1 MRVSTLFSMS
11 LLALAAC
18 SLPPPPDVEPD
29 ADPRDAMPPDAMVI
43 PDPAML
49 TVSPGSHD
57 FTDVTVGADS
67 GVQPL
72 LVRNTGDEA
81 SGAVSVSLAGDHA
94 GDFEIVLAGD
104 GTDCAGAI
112 LDGGE
117 DCTARVRFSP
127 TAPGA
132 RTAQVE
138 IAGEPGGTLTVD
150 LMGNGL
156 TPGDLVVT
164 SGDTVAFGNE
174 LITMATDYETV
185 TVQNTGDTATAALT
199 VQLGDATSYSKT
211 NDTCHGAPLGA
222 GQSCSVQVR
231 FNPTAV
237 GATPS
242 TLSIRESAEVG
253 VAVTL
258 TGTGAAQVQMT
269 APTGGTVTSTPSGL
283 ACGPTCGPVT
293 FTQSPITLTANAALG
308 YDFGAWGGGCAG
320 TIGDTCSLAL
330 TAPTTTVSATFDQLD
345 CVPNVIECNDAMGV
359 YTDCGPTGEVEVQ
372 MTCPLGCSTTSEQC
386 VDVNPSNGLAM
397 YLDMAAGGPDVVFT
411 GSSTINTTTG
421 VVLIGGESLSVPS
434 FLIDNASSPDVR
446 VFVLAS
452 MSVTGT
458 AKVTGDPVVA
468 FVVDGDVSISGTLDV
483 SADGYTPGPGGNS
496 GTSDFGQVC
505 GGGSRSVGSSN
516 PSPGAG
522 GGGGS
527 NSGGAGGL
535 AGDGTSLPGGYI
547 RAGGLTPLTGGCS
560 GGFTVEDP
568 PTRVS
573 SGGGGGGGLQ
583 IVSRTRITLQGA
595 GKIDASGGGGRS
607 KDIGGSSTSPIGGGG
622 GGSGGNVLL
631 EAPQIVLDGSG
642 VVISTKGGGGAAAGI
657 GSAGHEGQDGGTGS
671 AVAAGGTNGSLAAGG
686 AGGTLGTS
694 PQKGADGTGTNDGG
708 GGGGSVGRAR
718 FLTTA
723 GTIAP
728 QNGAAIRSA
737 SSNAVLGT
745 RLVP

>member
-1 MRVSTLFSMS
+1 MCLFSTS
-11 LLALAAC
+11 LLAPLLALAAC

-81 SGAVSVSLAGDHA
+81 SGAVSVTLAGDHA

-132 RTAQVE
+132 RTAHVE

-174 LITMATDYETV
+174 LITLATAYETV

-222 GQSCSVQVR
+222 GQTCSVQVR

-269 APTGGTVTSTPSGL
+269 APTGGTVSSTPSGL
-283 ACGPTCGPVT
+283 SCGPTCGPVT

-386 VDVNPSNGLAM
+386 VDVNPSNGLAT
-397 YLDMAAGGPDVVFT
+397 YLDMAAGGPDVVL
-411 GSSTINTTTG
+411 GPGSTIDTETG
-421 VVLIGGESLSVPS
+421 VVYSGAASVTIPN
-434 FLIDNASSPDVR
+434 FLIDMPSPTPDVR
-446 VFVLAS
+446 VFVVRTL
-452 MSVTGT
+452 T
-458 AKVTGDPVVA
+458 
-468 FVVDGDVSISGTLDV
+468 ISGTTTV
-483 SADGYTPGPGGNS
+483 AKEGPAVAIVADGDITITATLDLSASATQPGAGASSCVAASWSETP
-496 GTSDFGQVC
+496 TS
-505 GGGSRSVGSSN
+505 
-516 PSPGAG
+516 PSPG
-522 GGGGS
+522 GGGGGRGTR
-527 NSGGAGGL
+527 GGNGGSANGGTIAGL
-535 AGDGTSLPGGYI
+535 AGVAADSNYTVV
-547 RAGGLTPLTGGCS
+547 PLEGGCS
-560 GGFTVEDP
+560 GGTVFEWTSYFAQADGGA
-568 PTRVS
+568 
-573 SGGGGGGGLQ
+573 GGGALQ
-583 IVSRTRITLQGA
+583 LVSRSSVRLTGNGVIN
-595 GKIDASGGGGRS
+595 ASGGGGRA
-607 KDIGGSSTSPIGGGG
+607 SSHATYATGGGG
-622 GGSGGNVLL
+622 GGSGGVVLI
-631 EAPQIVLDGSG
+631 EAPQVVLDGAG
-642 VVISTKGGGGAAAGI
+642 VVVAAKGGGGAAASV
-657 GSAGHEGQDGGTGS
+657 SAT
-671 AVAAGGTNGSLAAGG
+671 AAHGANGGTNSTPAPGGTAAGQASGG
-686 AGGTLGTS
+686 AGGTGPTAATAGGNGS
-694 PQKGADGTGTNDGG
+694 ASNDGG
-708 GGGGSVGRAR
+708 GGGGGAGRAR
-718 FLTTA
+718 FNTSSGGINPL
-723 GTIAP
+723 
-728 QNGAAIRSA
+728 NGAAVRAETGTGPI
-737 SSNAVLGT
+737 GT